1 MKRGDSM
8 TVKELKEE
16 LEFYDDDR
24 EIVFELQDDVAVESW
39 TENRCGDKEV
49 NIDAKLEINF
59 MGEICGDMHIEFGVM
74 SE

>member
-1 MKRGDSM
+1 M

-39 TENRCGDKEV
+39 TENRYGDKKVDIDV
-49 NIDAKLEINF
+49 NLEINF
-59 MGEICGDMHIEFGVM
+59 MGTIGGDMHIEFGVV